1 MEACSKRMQ
10 SLEMELI
17 WGHTVELLRIDGRNL
32 VNEKSH
38 KIFN

>member
-1 MEACSKRMQ
+1 MEACSKNAEPRNGTHLG
-10 SLEMELI
+10 SYC
-17 WGHTVELLRIDGRNL
+17 GELLRIDSRNL